1 MYNSQVRYNI
11 IVIMLYLF
19 CGGIYMTSKQKIA
32 LWISFISF
40 FAINLIPTKI
50 GIILDLIISVVVIL
64 VILKCCRSFDSTLRF
79 IKKNK
84 ALAFLSGLI
93 SIVLG
98 ARFFYSWFSSSKLLA
113 ICFNNSL
120 LKNLLLIGITVF
132 LIFCCYYIINL
143 LLQIIVNYLPNDNTI
158 DNKSSEKP
166 TVISVIII
174 LLTSIICIT
183 ICSKSSPI
191 YPFNNWLDANCFFTV
206 GKSITNNIVMYKDI
220 FEQKGPLLYF
230 LHTIAYFISHTT
242 FIGVYIFEI
251 ISCFIFLFLSF
262 KTINLF
268 TNQKIVF
275 TVPLFAAIIFSASA
289 LSNGGSAEE
298 FCLPCIALCNYYGI
312 KSIKNNTIISI
323 KEWFFIGV
331 TSGAVLWI
339 KFSLLGFYI
348 GFGLIFIF
356 LYIKNK
362 WFKGLFKSCV
372 SLLSGVFIISLP
384 ILAYFIMNNAIYDL
398 FEVYFYDNLFV
409 YTVNGTGNK
418 IYSLLENL
426 YIGYSSFV
434 KNYLLGFIFII
445 AGIVYLLKQ
454 KQQLLLYYYIITFL
468 FSFLFIYSGGRN
480 YRYYSFELSVYVPFG
495 MLFLHYIFKHFND
508 KVSIDL
514 FNKKYVIIPLC
525 AILYLASVVFMFSFS
540 SNTYMLKYSKD
551 DFPQFKFDKII
562 SQTESPT
569 LLNYGFLDGGFYTVS
584 DIMPTCKYFCR
595 LNIPYSE
602 IEEMQDYYVENGLTE
617 YVVTCNKPLDNSKFN
632 KYQCVSTAQFET
644 GKDNYKTYYLYK
656 KV

>member
-1 MYNSQVRYNI
+1 MI
-11 IVIMLYLF
+11 
-19 CGGIYMTSKQKIA
+19 SKQKIA
-32 LWISFISF
+32 LLFSFISF

-50 GIILDLIISVVVIL
+50 GIIFDLIISIVIIL
-64 VILKCCRSFDSTLRF
+64 VILKCYRRFDSTVKY

-98 ARFFYSWFSSSKLLA
+98 VRFFYSWTPSSKLLA

-120 LKNLLLIGITVF
+120 LKNILLIAVTSF
-132 LIFCCYYIINL
+132 LMFGCYYIIYM
-143 LLQIIVNYLPNDNTI
+143 LLQIFVNYLPDDNTTN
-158 DNKSSEKP
+158 NKSNEKP
-166 TVISVIII
+166 KIISVIVI

-191 YPFNNWLDANCFFTV
+191 YPFNNWDDANCFFTV
-206 GKSITNNIVMYKDI
+206 GKSITNNTVMYKDI

-251 ISCFIFLFLSF
+251 ISCFVFLLLSF
-262 KTINLF
+262 TTINLF
-268 TNQKIVF
+268 ADQKIVF
-275 TVPLFAAIIFSASA
+275 TVPLFAAVIFSASA
-289 LSNGGSAEE
+289 LSHGGSAEE
-298 FCLPCIALCNYYGI
+298 FCLPCIALCNYYGV
-312 KSIKNNTIISI
+312 KSLKNDTAISI

-348 GFGLIFIF
+348 GFGLIFLF

-362 WFKGLFKSCV
+362 CFKDLFKSCV
-372 SLLSGVFIISLP
+372 SLISGVIIISLP
-384 ILAYFIMNNAIYDL
+384 ILVYFIINNAVSDL
-398 FEVYFYDNLFV
+398 FDVYFYDNLFV
-409 YTVNGTGNK
+409 YTINGTGNK

-426 YIGYSSFV
+426 YYGYSSFIEY
-434 KNYLLGFIFII
+434 YLLGFIFII
-445 AGIVYLLKQ
+445 AGMVYLLKQ
-454 KQQLLLYYYIITFL
+454 KQQLLFYYLITFL

-480 YRYYSFELSVYVPFG
+480 YRYYSFVLSVYVPFG
-495 MLFLHYIFKHFND
+495 MLFLYYIIKRFKD
-508 KVSIDL
+508 KVNIDL

-525 AILYLASVVFMFSFS
+525 AILYLASVGFMFTYS

-551 DFPQFKFDKII
+551 DLPQFKFDKII
-562 SQTESPT
+562 SETESPT

-584 DIMPTCKYFCR
+584 EIMPTCKYFCG

-602 IEEMQDYYVENGLTE
+602 IGETQDFYVENGLTE
-617 YVVTCNKPLDNSKFN
+617 YVVTRNETLDSLRFH
-632 KYQCVSTAQFET
+632 KYKCVSIAQFET
-644 GKDNYKTYYLYK
+644 TKDNYNTYYLYK
-656 KV
+656 KTV